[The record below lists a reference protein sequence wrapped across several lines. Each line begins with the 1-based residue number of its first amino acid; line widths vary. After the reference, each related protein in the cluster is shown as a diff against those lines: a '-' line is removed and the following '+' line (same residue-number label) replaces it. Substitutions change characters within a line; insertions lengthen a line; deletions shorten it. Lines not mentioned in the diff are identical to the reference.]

1 VKQLQAQRK
10 QKYQCI
16 VSSIK
21 ELEKYLQKKER
32 EKQKKVELN
41 RKWL

>member
-16 VSSIK
+16 ASSIK
-21 ELEKYLQKKER
+21 ELEKYSQKKEK